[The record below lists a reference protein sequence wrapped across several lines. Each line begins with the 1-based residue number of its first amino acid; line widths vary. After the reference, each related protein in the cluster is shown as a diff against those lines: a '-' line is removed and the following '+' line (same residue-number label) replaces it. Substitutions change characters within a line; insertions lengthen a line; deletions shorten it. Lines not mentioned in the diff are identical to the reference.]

1 VALLIRWALTRV
13 TLPFLARQFWS
24 STAIAIAIVAIVWL
38 FIRFNGRMESYIR
51 RRRPESNATGALLR
65 FTRRTVDILVILAGI
80 LASLHYW
87 GVSLTGALAGLGV
100 GGIAVALAAQKTL
113 ENVIG
118 GIALIFDRALNVG
131 DWLKWG
137 EIVGTVEDVG
147 LRSTRI
153 RTLDRTLLSVPNGQ
167 VSAVSLETLS
177 ARDKFWFHPMISLRY
192 DTTTS
197 QMHSVLQGIRSL
209 LAKEPRIERD
219 SVRVRFLR
227 FGVSSLDI
235 DVFAYFLSR
244 DYGEFLEGQ
253 EVLLFQIMETIQ
265 SAGTSLALPSQT
277 MYLRDAGMPGAI
289 NQERTSAATA
299 IRTAAGRTE
308 LPPPV
313 A

>member
-1 VALLIRWALTRV
+1 
-13 TLPFLARQFWS
+13 
-24 STAIAIAIVAIVWL
+24 
-38 FIRFNGRMESYIR
+38 
-51 RRRPESNATGALLR
+51 
-65 FTRRTVDILVILAGI
+65 
-80 LASLHYW
+80 
-87 GVSLTGALAGLGV
+87 LAGLGV

-299 IRTAAGRTE
+299 IRTAAGRPE